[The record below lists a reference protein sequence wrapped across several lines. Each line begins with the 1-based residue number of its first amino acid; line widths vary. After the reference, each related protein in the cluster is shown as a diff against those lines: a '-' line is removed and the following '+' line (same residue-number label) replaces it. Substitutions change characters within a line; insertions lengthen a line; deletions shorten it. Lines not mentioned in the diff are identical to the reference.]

1 LEGHVA
7 GVISQRKL
15 VSGHGKL
22 DRETPMT
29 ATNDFQKIVNTLT
42 EEMNDQIDNKIT
54 SGRGTTSTEQ
64 ENESSAGAENF
75 EFRPLTREEKDEF
88 INSLDAK
95 GKQILAHLAG
105 GTKDSNDSESGS
117 GSQIK

>member
-1 LEGHVA
+1 
-7 GVISQRKL
+7 
-15 VSGHGKL
+15 
-22 DRETPMT
+22 MT

-42 EEMNDQIDNKIT
+42 EEMNDQIDNNIT
-54 SGRGTTSTEQ
+54 SGRETTTEQ

-95 GKQILAHLAG
+95 GKQILADLAG
-105 GTKDSNDSESGS
+105 GTKDSNDSDSGS
-117 GSQIK
+117 GSQIE